1 MNFLLFL
8 LRPNFLDLGQ
18 MEAKDCEG
26 FMDGLKKGALQQNL
40 WGPPGGSGRD
50 PSVWYSAI

>member
-1 MNFLLFL
+1 MHDTAYETGKSFLSCIGNLVV
-8 LRPNFLDLGQ
+8 
-18 MEAKDCEG
+18 G
-26 FMDGLKKGALQQNL
+26 FINMALQQNL